1 MLFAIDSIPQENDAV
16 FRLLHR
22 LPDGTVL
29 LMEFSNGAL
38 ELQALGVLVRV
49 GAGVVG
55 VLEAIERG
63 LLLPHGSLDP
73 EELLLQLHVLV
84 LRGRKFGL
92 ELGDGYVGH
101 CFEFGRAKTLG
112 QRARRENML
121 RGVLRRAEGE

>member
-22 LPDGTVL
+22 LPHGAVL
-29 LMEFSNGAL
+29 LVEFSNGTL
-38 ELQALGVLVRV
+38 ELQALGVLVRI
-49 GAGVVG
+49 GAGVMG

-63 LLLPHGSLDP
+63 LLVPHGSLDP

-92 ELGDGYVGH
+92 ELGDRCVGH
-101 CFEFGRAKTLG
+101 RFRVWQSKDFGSEGRKREYVEGCFATR
-112 QRARRENML
+112 
-121 RGVLRRAEGE
+121 